1 MALPY
6 HRIHG
11 CPRARK
17 SNQRPTAHEAQC
29 PSPGTAKAYRSP
41 ALRQA
46 EGHTPPSLQMTHNDS
61 LSGASNPLMTQ
72 NDSLCHASNPEM
84 TQNDSLCHASMTQ
97 MTQNDSHFEVSSF
110 EMTQNDS
117 FSGLKC
123 PTEHPLPV
131 ADEPPATPPFPQNDT
146 PDGDP
151 SAAGHP
157 FAAGPLP
164 PGNFA
169 CLFDP
174 PSVTSKR
181 RWLHLHSPLPARRRS

>member
-97 MTQNDSHFEVSSF
+97 MTQNDSHFEVFSF

-117 FSGLKC
+117 FPALNVPQNIPSPWL
-123 PTEHPLPV
+123 TNRQRPLLSHKMTHLT
-131 ADEPPATPPFPQNDT
+131 ATPALPDTPSPQGRFPQGILLVSST
-146 PDGDP
+146 R
-151 SAAGHP
+151 
-157 FAAGPLP
+157 L
-164 PGNFA
+164 
-169 CLFDP
+169 
-174 PSVTSKR
+174 R
-181 RWLHLHSPLPARRRS
+181 